1 MEYPALSVRFYE
13 DEIVKSYKCF
23 VIDDDNIKI
32 CVYNDDVEVDSISL
46 TEQNLR
52 NVLNG
57 IDDDIDEYFYTKS
70 VPPFKIKKSFIKNLV
85 CLLD

>member
-1 MEYPALSVRFYE
+1 MDPVLSVRFYE

-23 VIDDDNIKI
+23 IIDDNNIKI
-32 CVYNDDVEVDSISL
+32 YVYNDDIEVDSISL
-46 TEQNLR
+46 TEQDLR

-57 IDDDIDEYFYTKS
+57 VDNDIDGYFYTKS
-70 VPPFKIKKSFIKNLV
+70 GPPSKIKKSFIKSLE